1 MPVPADFLDDVA
13 VSDAIRFGA
22 ELVEF
27 MRNQKS
33 DILAEIVQTK
43 DLGSETEKKLA
54 AAIDEFKAGFK
65 A

>member
-1 MPVPADFLDDVA
+1 M
-13 VSDAIRFGA
+13 SDAIRFGN

-33 DILAEIVQTK
+33 EVLAEIVQTK
-43 DLGSETEKKLA
+43 DLGSETEKKLVA
-54 AAIDEFKAGFK
+54 ALEEFKTGFK